1 MCLVCNKTRSHVM
14 HEGQG
19 VSDPGEYQEDFASKQ
34 EADQQAAEEYQRS
47 FPPGAAIGGALGA
60 ATLGQIRDMQ
70 EAQAYAPPENYFRIE
85 SNGSTTQIEIAIPDC
100 DRSLILQALLEFM
113 ERIKEV
119 QVDQVLAPEPKKG
132 KK

>member
-19 VSDPGEYQEDFASKQ
+19 VAEP
-34 EADQQAAEEYQRS
+34 EAEQDAEES
-47 FPPGAAIGGALGA
+47 ALSVHHNHEEEY
-60 ATLGQIRDMQ
+60 LQP
-70 EAQAYAPPENYFRIE
+70 EVAYTMPPPENYFRIE
-85 SNGSTTQIEIAIPDC
+85 SNGSTTQIEISIPDG

-119 QVDQVLAPEPKKG
+119 PVDQVPTPEPKKG

>member
-19 VSDPGEYQEDFASKQ
+19 TADPGEYQEDPASEQ
-34 EADQQAAEEYQRS
+34 EADQRAAEEYQQGHR
-47 FPPGAAIGGALGA
+47 AAIGGALGA
-60 ATLGQIRDMQ
+60 VTLGQIRDMQ
-70 EAQAYAPPENYFRIE
+70 EAQTYTPPENYFRIE
-85 SNGSTTQIEIAIPDC
+85 SNGSTTQIEISIPDG
-100 DRSLILQALLEFM
+100 DRSMILQALLEFM

-119 QVDQVLAPEPKKG
+119 PVDQVPTPEPKKG